1 MSNRITPEDA
11 DLIAQRIV
19 VRIARLIVAV
29 ALTLMVIW
37 IVPVVVLYV
46 FRAGTGTES
55 LVFSVVGV
63 AFAVLVILVLGRF
76 WSKVLR

>member
-11 DLIAQRIV
+11 DLIAQ
-19 VRIARLIVAV
+19 
-29 ALTLMVIW
+29 
-37 IVPVVVLYV
+37 
-46 FRAGTGTES
+46 